1 MNRLRYILLMCLLA
15 CGMTVGAQTYEYR
28 VRENF
33 WNSSQNITGVR
44 QYMWLSG
51 GTMYA
56 EAFGGYEAGGFRE
69 SWQAPKGWTAGAAT
83 ASIRHFERMTLKGS
97 FSFKQTEGY
106 DMCGSMFINPGYY
119 PVDVLEFTPGRK
131 TLQTYAFDGGLSYD
145 LTKKWRIGAMMDF
158 ESSNM
163 AKRKDLR
170 HSNWLLDMKV
180 APGFMYHN
188 GDWAFGANYIYR
200 RSTESVEAE
209 QVGVSE
215 SSYYAFLDK
224 GLMYGVYNIWTGS
237 GLHLNESGVKGLP
250 VMEQSNGLA
259 AQVQYKDFFA
269 EVEYLHSD
277 GKIGEKEYIWFVFP
291 GNSANLRMAYKY
303 SGNRGCHYAR
313 LDLGWDGRTM
323 DETVLE
329 KVTEGGV
336 SNVVNH
342 GQNKILTQRGW
353 NLKPEY
359 EYVSVEDGVE
369 VLAKAQI
376 GVREEAA
383 SQMYPYV
390 DWQRLMNYGA
400 DVRVKYYWGPVAL
413 TAEAGYAAGKVLEDS
428 WTTDDQAGVQTAP
441 FRLQDYHDW
450 QIEYATTSRVKA
462 GLSLRCYVWG
472 RLLYVQA
479 DARLT
484 HAFAL
489 KHVAS
494 PDRLTTALRIG
505 YEF

>member
-1 MNRLRYILLMCLLA
+1 
-15 CGMTVGAQTYEYR
+15 
-28 VRENF
+28 
-33 WNSSQNITGVR
+33 
-44 QYMWLSG
+44 
-51 GTMYA
+51 
-56 EAFGGYEAGGFRE
+56 
-69 SWQAPKGWTAGAAT
+69 
-83 ASIRHFERMTLKGS
+83 
-97 FSFKQTEGY
+97 
-106 DMCGSMFINPGYY
+106 
-119 PVDVLEFTPGRK
+119 
-131 TLQTYAFDGGLSYD
+131 
-145 LTKKWRIGAMMDF
+145 
-158 ESSNM
+158 
-163 AKRKDLR
+163 
-170 HSNWLLDMKV
+170 
-180 APGFMYHN
+180 
-188 GDWAFGANYIYR
+188 
-200 RSTESVEAE
+200 
-209 QVGVSE
+209 
-215 SSYYAFLDK
+215 
-224 GLMYGVYNIWTGS
+224 
-237 GLHLNESGVKGLP
+237 
-250 VMEQSNGLA
+250 MEQSNGLA

-269 EVEYLHSD
+269 EAEYLHSD

-291 GNSANLRMAYKY
+291 GNAANLRMEYKHN
-303 SGNRGCHYAR
+303 GNRGCHYAR

-400 DVRVKYYWGPVAL
+400 DVRVKYYWGLVAL

-428 WTTDDQAGVQTAP
+428 WTTDAQAGVQTAP

-450 QIEYATTSRVKA
+450 QIEYATAPRLKA

-494 PDRLTTALRIG
+494 PDRLATALRIG

>member
-1 MNRLRYILLMCLLA
+1 
-15 CGMTVGAQTYEYR
+15 
-28 VRENF
+28 
-33 WNSSQNITGVR
+33 
-44 QYMWLSG
+44 
-51 GTMYA
+51 
-56 EAFGGYEAGGFRE
+56 
-69 SWQAPKGWTAGAAT
+69 
-83 ASIRHFERMTLKGS
+83 
-97 FSFKQTEGY
+97 
-106 DMCGSMFINPGYY
+106 
-119 PVDVLEFTPGRK
+119 
-131 TLQTYAFDGGLSYD
+131 
-145 LTKKWRIGAMMDF
+145 
-158 ESSNM
+158 
-163 AKRKDLR
+163 
-170 HSNWLLDMKV
+170 
-180 APGFMYHN
+180 
-188 GDWAFGANYIYR
+188 
-200 RSTESVEAE
+200 
-209 QVGVSE
+209 
-215 SSYYAFLDK
+215 
-224 GLMYGVYNIWTGS
+224 
-237 GLHLNESGVKGLP
+237 
-250 VMEQSNGLA
+250 
-259 AQVQYKDFFA
+259 
-269 EVEYLHSD
+269 
-277 GKIGEKEYIWFVFP
+277 
-291 GNSANLRMAYKY
+291 
-303 SGNRGCHYAR
+303 
-313 LDLGWDGRTM
+313 M

-400 DVRVKYYWGPVAL
+400 DVRVKYFWKSVVV

-428 WTTDDQAGVQTAP
+428 WVTDDQAGVQTSP

-450 QIEYATTSRVKA
+450 QTEYATASRVKA

-489 KHVAS
+489 KHIAS
-494 PDRLTTALRIG
+494 PDRLTTSLRIG
-505 YEF
+505 YDF